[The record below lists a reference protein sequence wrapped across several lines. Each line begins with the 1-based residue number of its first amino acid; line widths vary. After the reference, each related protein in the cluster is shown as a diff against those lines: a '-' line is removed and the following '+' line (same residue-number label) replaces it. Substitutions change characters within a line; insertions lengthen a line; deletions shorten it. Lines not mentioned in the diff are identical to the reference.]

1 MIINPPNREFL
12 RALHT
17 CEVSAVDLAIKL
29 GETILMSANA
39 LHRNPAALIRI
50 CQEIN
55 PETNPADAVKKVH
68 EELKTLPSSVAVFA
82 AQWQAVAQELLTETQ
97 FLRLAVNER
106 NDAIG
111 FELRQLNA
119 KLTAEKAQA
128 QAKLKALIDAG
139 VAADEA
145 ARLAPEPADT
155 AHAEQSAALHAE
167 RAIYSEFSR
176 SLDAALLPPAVH
188 ERAKQ
193 MELMKDWK
201 IGTPQQVPA

>member
-1 MIINPPNREFL
+1 MTINPPDREFL

-17 CEVSAVDLAIKL
+17 CEVSAVDLAKAL
-29 GETILMSANA
+29 GDTLLMSAHA
-39 LHRNPAALIRI
+39 LRQNPAALIRI

-55 PETNPADAVKKVH
+55 PEANPADAVKMVH

-82 AQWQAVAQELLTETQ
+82 EQWQAVAQTLLHETQ

-119 KLTAEKAQA
+119 KLTAEKVQA
-128 QAKLKALIDAG
+128 QTKRKALIDAG

-145 ARLAPEPADT
+145 ERLSPEPSAS
-155 AHAEQSAALHAE
+155 AHAEQSAALLAE
-167 RAIYSEFSR
+167 RAIYSEFGR
-176 SLDAALLPPAVH
+176 TLDGALLPPALH
-188 ERAKQ
+188 ERAKLIEAQ
-193 MELMKDWK
+193 KDMT
-201 IGTPQQVPA
+201 ITTQVFRP